1 MGEYREGKEIKL
13 YGVEK
18 YKYCDRGGGVMS
30 NYMKCGCAD
39 IQGPKLS
46 GQKQGRG

>member
-1 MGEYREGKEIKL
+1 MGSKSINIVTG
-13 YGVEK
+13 
-18 YKYCDRGGGVMS
+18 GGGVMS

-46 GQKQGRG
+46 GREKGRGRG